1 MLMNGGGQICNNA
14 YCVALS
20 NWPFKLKRLNILKEK
35 NATAGITVSMFSY
48 QRQSESLAKM
58 LKKRLIV

>member
-1 MLMNGGGQICNNA
+1 MLMNEEGWICNA

-20 NWPFKLKRLNILKEK
+20 NWPLNLKRVNISKEK
-35 NATAGITVSMFSY
+35 KYHTGITVSMFYLVPKTVSM
-48 QRQSESLAKM
+48 AKM